1 MAVQPSDFKTMIQPA
16 QTRSAQTQSTQP
28 APAIRNEVQP
38 RKGVPIWAALSIAV
52 NGLVLLAVSLVVW
65 KPQLLTLLPIPQ
77 PNAAPIASP
86 EPSVAPIDDPAEAG
100 NRQQLS
106 YEQWLEILQKE
117 ASAVAK
123 KAPDR
128 LTVLLGDSLSLWF
141 PTELLPSDRTWL
153 NQGISGENS
162 AGLLKRLNFL
172 DETKPQTIFLMVGVN
187 DLIKGVPADQVVA
200 NLRQTVQNLKEK
212 HPNTEIVLQALLPH
226 GGERATVSDREA
238 VLKVSNEQIFKL
250 NQQIAT
256 IAQEE
261 QVFFLNLYPLFAD
274 SDGLLRQDLS
284 TDGLHLNREGY
295 NVWRTA
301 LTVFSQTK
309 LAQPPIAPAAQ
320 ESGAASSETPANANG
335 DANSETNSEAGP
347 DANKATT
354 TEASTEASTPEAA
367 APETAGTQSSS
378 GAAGQ

>member
-1 MAVQPSDFKTMIQPA
+1 MIQPA
-16 QTRSAQTQSTQP
+16 QTRSTQTQSTQP

-38 RKGVPIWAALSIAV
+38 RKGVPLWAALSIAV

-200 NLRQTVQNLKEK
+200 NLRQTVQTLKEK

-226 GGERATVSDREA
+226 GGERATVADREA

>member
-1 MAVQPSDFKTMIQPA
+1 MIQPA
-16 QTRSAQTQSTQP
+16 PTQSPQTQP
-28 APAIRNEVQP
+28 APDQRQPVPP
-38 RKGVPIWAALSIAV
+38 RKGVPLWAAFSIAI

-77 PNAAPIASP
+77 PNAAPISSP
-86 EPSVAPIDDPAEAG
+86 DPNATAAPDPAEAG

-117 ASAVAK
+117 ASAIAK
-123 KAPDR
+123 KTPDR

-200 NLRQTVQNLKEK
+200 NLRQTVQTLKEK
-212 HPNTEIVLQALLPH
+212 HPSTEIVLQALLPH
-226 GGERATVSDREA
+226 GGERATVTDREA

-250 NQQIAT
+250 NQQIAA

-320 ESGAASSETPANANG
+320 EAGAASSETPAEANG
-335 DANSETNSEAGP
+335 DANSETNSDAGP

-354 TEASTEASTPEAA
+354 TEASTEPSTPEAA
-367 APETAGTQSSS
+367 APEPPESQSSPGTAGQ
-378 GAAGQ
+378 